1 MEKIKVFIADDHEIF
16 CESLAL
22 LISIKGEAEMIG
34 VATSAEEAI
43 EKVEYLKPD
52 IVLMDVEMKG
62 LDGIDATRI
71 IKERFPDT
79 EVIILT
85 MHANEEYILE
95 AIKAGAK
102 GYVLK
107 DYSSS
112 HILEAIKSVN
122 NGGVFFDPKS
132 SHSILKNLQ
141 SQFKSTKE
149 SKGDKNLLGERE
161 IEVLKL
167 VAEGFTNKEIG
178 KKLFIS
184 THTVRNHMANIFLKI
199 NCKTRTKAVKEAQKR
214 RFF

>member
-1 MEKIKVFIADDHEIF
+1 M
-16 CESLAL
+16 
-22 LISIKGEAEMIG
+22 
-34 VATSAEEAI
+34 
-43 EKVEYLKPD
+43 D
-52 IVLMDVEMKG
+52 IEMKG

-79 EVIILT
+79 KVIILT

-122 NGGVFFDPKS
+122 NGEVFFDPKS

-184 THTVRNHMANIFLKI
+184 THTVRNHIANIFQKI
-199 NCKTRTKAVKEAQKR
+199 NCKTRIKAAIEAQKKR
-214 RFF
+214 LI

>member
-1 MEKIKVFIADDHEIF
+1 MEKIRVFIADDHAIF

-52 IVLMDVEMKG
+52 IVLMDIEMKG

-71 IKERFPDT
+71 IKDRFPGT

-95 AIKAGAK
+95 AMKAGAK

-122 NGGVFFDPKS
+122 NGEVFFDPKS
-132 SHSILKNLQ
+132 SHSALRNLQ
-141 SQFKSTKE
+141 SQFTSAKE
-149 SKGDKNLLGERE
+149 SKGDKNLLGGRE
-161 IEVLKL
+161 LEVLKL
-167 VAEGFTNKEIG
+167 ITEGCTNKEIG

-184 THTVRNHMANIFLKI
+184 IHTVRNHIANIFQKL
-199 NCKTRTKAVKEAQKR
+199 NCNTRTKAIREAQKKR
-214 RFF
+214 LI